1 MSLLA
6 AIAEA
11 FGRCPPGWKLTRA
24 VTEIPESLL
33 ANHLRRCE
41 RCAAELEAL
50 RELLVQTR
58 VAFAEPEPM
67 SEGERD
73 TISLHL
79 LAETPRPRRE
89 KRTLSKAMAAVVT
102 LAAAGALLVIA
113 VHDHKTPP
121 RSQTVTSHAS
131 VRAMGQATFSRVQA
145 PPDEL
150 LRVDEGTI
158 DLEVSPLV
166 GTERF
171 RVLTADAEV
180 EVRGT
185 SFRVVAHDRKLMAVT
200 VFRGRVEVRP
210 FGGGV
215 AVLDAGDS
223 WARGKPE
230 LEEGSPTAQGSTAAP
245 HPLNRPPP
253 VGPGSEPAP
262 SPSRARRSDRKESA
276 GQSFDRAWA
285 LLRGGEAK
293 AAADAFGEVAR
304 LAPGSALEEDALY
317 WRAVS
322 TARAQDR
329 PAAARLFG
337 EFLDRFPSSSRA
349 GEAAVALGWIR
360 VDEGHLDDARALF
373 KLGARDPA
381 PEVRASAEDGLRR
394 TQR

>member
-24 VTEIPESLL
+24 VTEIPESRL

-131 VRAMGQATFSRVQA
+131 VRAMG
-145 PPDEL
+145 
-150 LRVDEGTI
+150 
-158 DLEVSPLV
+158 
-166 GTERF
+166 
-171 RVLTADAEV
+171 
-180 EVRGT
+180 
-185 SFRVVAHDRKLMAVT
+185 
-200 VFRGRVEVRP
+200 
-210 FGGGV
+210 
-215 AVLDAGDS
+215 
-223 WARGKPE
+223 
-230 LEEGSPTAQGSTAAP
+230 
-245 HPLNRPPP
+245 
-253 VGPGSEPAP
+253 
-262 SPSRARRSDRKESA
+262 
-276 GQSFDRAWA
+276 
-285 LLRGGEAK
+285 
-293 AAADAFGEVAR
+293 
-304 LAPGSALEEDALY
+304 
-317 WRAVS
+317 
-322 TARAQDR
+322 
-329 PAAARLFG
+329 
-337 EFLDRFPSSSRA
+337 
-349 GEAAVALGWIR
+349 
-360 VDEGHLDDARALF
+360 
-373 KLGARDPA
+373 
-381 PEVRASAEDGLRR
+381 
-394 TQR
+394 